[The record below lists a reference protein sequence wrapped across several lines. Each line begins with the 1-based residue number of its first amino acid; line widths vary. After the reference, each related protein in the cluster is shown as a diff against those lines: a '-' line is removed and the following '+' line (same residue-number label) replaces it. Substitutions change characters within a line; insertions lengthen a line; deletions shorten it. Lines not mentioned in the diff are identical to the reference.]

1 MPPPWWALA
10 GITCALTVS
19 HAQALHTDSIHDEDN
34 MISLQDSED
43 KHPEIPSLPM
53 SQIKQGTAKNMA
65 ASKEVLLQLKQLE
78 TATTRQQTLLPSLG
92 DSTLNPIGLGAGEKA
107 VQVQPRTLQSLA
119 AHAGHLLH
127 AVHAVDSA
135 DAAHAVVHCTLQDEE
150 ERTEAKILHMEGAL
164 MARAKADSAYDA
176 ELGRLSSGSDSAGE
190 AERNSGGGGGDGGN
204 GGKVGSAE
212 TDFGNAI
219 RAALRKMQV
228 RAAAD
233 AAALRSAR
241 LDQANQK
248 GKRGTGAES
257 KGRSNAV
264 AVLER
269 VAADEEV
276 QQCGSH
282 PLAPL
287 PV

>member
-1 MPPPWWALA
+1 
-10 GITCALTVS
+10 
-19 HAQALHTDSIHDEDN
+19 
-34 MISLQDSED
+34 
-43 KHPEIPSLPM
+43 
-53 SQIKQGTAKNMA
+53 
-65 ASKEVLLQLKQLE
+65 
-78 TATTRQQTLLPSLG
+78 
-92 DSTLNPIGLGAGEKA
+92 
-107 VQVQPRTLQSLA
+107 
-119 AHAGHLLH
+119 
-127 AVHAVDSA
+127 
-135 DAAHAVVHCTLQDEE
+135 
-150 ERTEAKILHMEGAL
+150 MEGAL
-164 MARAKADSAYDA
+164 MERAKADSAYDA

-190 AERNSGGGGGDGGN
+190 AERNSGGGGGGGGGGEN

-276 QQCGSH
+276 QQ
-282 PLAPL
+282 
-287 PV
+287 